1 MINDFLEQQ
10 KNNKIKTVL
19 KTEQQLKLE
28 IMNNRSLKQTILRLE
43 AQLKN
48 EENNKKII
56 EQMERERLT
65 FITKIDELTNNITDC
80 ELYDNL
86 NTIRELKIDKENM
99 AMENEKLIKKVHNI
113 EDTLNKNR
121 IIINNQQTK
130 IIDLDQRNVELNQKN
145 VELNQRNVELNQRN
159 VELNQINVKLNQKN
173 VELNQIN
180 VELNQRNVDL
190 NQKNVDL
197 NQKNVDLNQKNVD
210 LNQKNVD
217 LNQIIEECN
226 KEINVKN
233 QMTNELKNANK
244 ELVSKLETH
253 IINESNL
260 NKQLDD
266 LKSRLEKA
274 LNNNNLLVK
283 EIDFLKKDTKIIN
296 NNIGSMPTIYMV
308 YQYNYVNDKVTG
320 LGDFIRGCFYWL
332 QFAEK
337 YCLNVDFMINDH
349 PLKKFLKY
357 FVNNANIDKKI
368 SKNIHFFRKPNYA
381 YYTDKGLIKYNYK
394 DIDYDLFK
402 FIETT
407 TKYDENKYLYLISHP
422 DESYINQNHKKRL
435 REIIEPTYEIN
446 LLVEDVLQRLQ
457 LEKRNFNVIHLRLHD
472 DHFYNK
478 MTPIGREN
486 INNIINKIKNITE
499 KCNMPIFLLSSNNA
513 IKNILTNNFP
523 DIKILT
529 NSITHIADPR
539 LCNDENTKNTL
550 VEFYLMSHAKNII
563 SFSVYEHGSGFSKWC
578 ACAYNIPYACFK
590 LSTSDFK
597 SFMA

>member
-19 KTEQQLKLE
+19 KTEQQLNLE
-28 IMNNRSLKQTILRLE
+28 IMNNRSLKKTILRLE
-43 AQLKN
+43 SQLKN
-48 EENNKKII
+48 EENNKKNI
-56 EQMERERLT
+56 EQIEKER
-65 FITKIDELTNNITDC
+65 FIFNAKIDELTKIIADC
-80 ELYDNL
+80 EMYDKL
-86 NTIRELKIDKENM
+86 NTIRELKTDKENM
-99 AMENEKLIKKVHNI
+99 ATENEQLIKKVHNI
-113 EDTLNKNR
+113 EDSLNKNKV
-121 IIINNQQTK
+121 IIDKQQNK
-130 IIDLDQRNVELNQKN
+130 IIDLNQRNIELNQKN
-145 VELNQRNVELNQRN
+145 VDLNQRNIE
-159 VELNQINVKLNQKN
+159 
-173 VELNQIN
+173 
-180 VELNQRNVDL
+180 L

-197 NQKNVDLNQKNVD
+197 NQKNVELNQRNIE
-210 LNQKNVD
+210 LNK
-217 LNQIIEECN
+217 IIEECN

-233 QMTNELKNANK
+233 NIIDELKNTNK

-253 IINESNL
+253 IINESNI

-266 LKSRLEKA
+266 LKSHLQKA

-283 EIDFLKKDTKIIN
+283 EIDFLKKETKIVN
-296 NNIGSMPTIYMV
+296 NNIVSMPTIYIV

-320 LGDFIRGCFYWL
+320 LGDFIRGCFYLL

-337 YCLNVDFMINDH
+337 YCLNVDFIINDH

-357 FVNNANIDKKI
+357 FVNKPNIDKKI

-422 DESYINQNHKKRL
+422 DESYINQTHKKRL

-499 KCNMPIFLLSSNNA
+499 KCNVPIFLLSSNNA

-529 NSITHIADPR
+529 NSITHICDPK